1 MGSFIDCF
9 TPESTVE
16 MKHQEYYNLMRESAK
31 AELLMNGIKA
41 GVPGEYL
48 EALQTGKVIRRDL
61 PEAEVNTLEVEVP
74 VSAGYVEITMAAY
87 YMFAEETDPD
97 EIERM
102 KGKMV
107 EFIEMTAAGRMNDI
121 IRGNAARLHERD
133 IHQEREPGTGD
144 GWSCTECGNYKPN
157 AVGAE
162 LSSHAC
168 KACED
173 GSNFQGRDTAGQQE
187 PEREE
192 TINGND

>member
-1 MGSFIDCF
+1 MALVDAITTDG
-9 TPESTVE
+9 TVE

-48 EALQTGKVIRRDL
+48 EALQTGKVIPRNL

-74 VSAGYVEITMAAY
+74 VSVGYVEITLAAY

-102 KGKMV
+102 KSKIV

-121 IRGNAARLHERD
+121 IRENAACLHEKDTR
-133 IHQEREPGTGD
+133 QEREPGTGD

-162 LSSHAC
+162 LSSPAC

-173 GSNFQGRDTAGQQE
+173 GSNFQGRESERQE
-187 PEREE
+187 PENEGKE
-192 TINGND
+192 NGND